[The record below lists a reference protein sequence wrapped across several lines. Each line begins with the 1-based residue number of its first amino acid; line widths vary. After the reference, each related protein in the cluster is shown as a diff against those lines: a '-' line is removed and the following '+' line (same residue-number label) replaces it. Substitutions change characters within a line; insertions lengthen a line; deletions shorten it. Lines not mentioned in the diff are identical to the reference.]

1 MEEKYLG
8 EKMPKLGFGF
18 MRLPML
24 GEEIDIETTKKMVD
38 LFLENG
44 FTYFDTAYIYVNQ
57 TAEGAL
63 KKVLVDRYPRESFQL
78 TSKLPLDYVKCE
90 EDVEKIFYTS
100 MERLGVEFIDYYL
113 IHALNR
119 TRAQKAEQLDVWEKF
134 FKLKQEGK
142 IKYFGFSFHDK
153 AEILDQVLAKYN
165 DDIDF
170 IQLQLNYLD
179 WESEE
184 IQARKCYE
192 VALKYKKPIIIM
204 EPVKGGIL
212 AELPPKAAKLMK
224 DCRPDMS
231 IPSWAVRYCAS
242 LENIFTVLSGMSTVE
257 QVLDNM
263 SYMKE
268 VEKLSKEEYQ
278 VVDAAMEIIQ
288 SIETI
293 PCTDCKYCVPVCPK
307 KIAIPGLFSTAN
319 DNTLFGTEDA
329 MPVNMRKYRMR
340 IEGLGKASDCIG
352 CGRCEAQCPQHIPIV
367 KHMAK
372 VGELYDQYI

>member
-1 MEEKYLG
+1 MNEKYLG
-8 EKMPKLGFGF
+8 EHMPKLGFGF
-18 MRLPML
+18 MRLPMI
-24 GEEIDIETTKKMVD
+24 GEEIDVESLKLMAD
-38 LFLENG
+38 RFLENG

-57 TAEGAL
+57 KAEGAL
-63 KKVLVDRYPRESFQL
+63 KEVLVDRHPRDSFQL

-90 EDVEKIFYTS
+90 EDIEKIFYTS

-113 IHALNR
+113 IHAMNK
-119 TRAQKAEQLDVWEKF
+119 TRYAKAEEFGAWEKMF
-134 FKLKQEGK
+134 RLKKEGK
-142 IKYFGFSFHDK
+142 MKHFGFSFHDK
-153 AEILDQVLAKYN
+153 ADVLDEILSKYN
-165 DDIDF
+165 EEVDF

-192 VALKYKKPIIIM
+192 VALKYNKPIIVM

-212 AELPPKAAKLMK
+212 AELPPKAAKLMT
-224 DCRPDMS
+224 DHRPDMS

-242 LENIFTVLSGMSTVE
+242 LDNIFTVLSGMSTME
-257 QVLDNM
+257 QVEDNM

-268 VEKLSKEEYQ
+268 VEKLSKAEYK
-278 VVDAAMEIIQ
+278 VIDEAMEIIQ
-288 SIETI
+288 SVETI

-319 DNTLFGTEDA
+319 DNTLFGTEGE

-340 IEGLGKASDCIG
+340 IAGLGKASDCIA
-352 CGRCEAQCPQHIPIV
+352 CGRCEAQCPQHIPII

-372 VGELYDQYI
+372 VGEQYDSYI

>member
-1 MEEKYLG
+1 MKERYLG
-8 EKMPKLGFGF
+8 ENMPKLGFGF

-119 TRAQKAEQLDVWEKF
+119 TRAKKAEELDVWEKF
-134 FKLKQEGK
+134 FKLKREGK
-142 IKYFGFSFHDK
+142 IKHFGFSFHDK

-192 VALKYKKPIIIM
+192 VALKYNKPIIIM

-278 VVDAAMEIIQ
+278 VIDEAMEIIQ
-288 SIETI
+288 STETI

-319 DNTLFGTEDA
+319 DNTLFGSEGA
-329 MPVNMRKYRMR
+329 MPINMRKYRMR

-352 CGRCEAQCPQHIPIV
+352 CGRCEAQCPQHISIV

-372 VGELYDQYI
+372 VGELYDPYI